1 MPKINAEALT
11 AVKGAL
17 SKYEDE
23 INGTNL
29 SPKSKET
36 YIRRANNFVRWLE
49 DDFEPGGTL
58 KK

>member
-1 MPKINAEALT
+1 MPKINAEALK

-17 SKYEDE
+17 SKYADE

-29 SPKSKET
+29 RPNSKET
-36 YIRRANNFVRWLE
+36 YILHADNFVRWLE

-58 KK
+58 KE

>member
-1 MPKINAEALT
+1 MPKINAEALK
-11 AVKGAL
+11 AVKGAF

-29 SPKSKET
+29 SSNSKRT
-36 YIRRANNFVRWLE
+36 YIDRANNFVRWLE

-58 KK
+58 KE